1 MPKIIINGKEI
12 EFEKGMTVLQ
22 ACELADVEIP
32 RFCYHEKLSIA
43 GNCRMCLVEL
53 EKSPKPIASCA
64 MPAAEGMNIKTN
76 THLVEKA
83 RKGVMEF
90 LLANHP
96 LDCPVCDQ
104 GGECDL
110 QDQSMYYGVDKS
122 RFIENKR
129 QVKEKYMGPLI
140 KTQMTRCIHCTRCVR
155 FATEVAGVPEIG
167 AIGRGENME
176 ITTYLEKA
184 MESELSA
191 NVIDLCPVGA
201 LTSKPYAFEARPW
214 ELKKTE
220 SIDVMDAVGSNIRI
234 DTYNWEVKRILPR
247 LNNDINEEWISDKT
261 RYSCDG
267 LLKQRLDVPYI
278 KKDNKLQKSN
288 WDEAITLLADKIQ
301 SINPNEIGG
310 HIGDMVNMENALSFK
325 KLFAILK
332 SKNLEF
338 REKKFYI
345 NSSEKINYIFNSSIK
360 GIEESDLILLIG
372 SNPRHEATM
381 LNARIR
387 KTFVKKR
394 IPIFSIGDPGE
405 LTYDYTVIGNTT
417 DDLKKILD
425 NEHEFSKKLSSSN
438 KPIIIIGESALELE
452 SGKYIVEE
460 VKNFLKNNNFI
471 SKEWNAFNFLAQ
483 NASTVGL
490 IDLKVLSKEDEE
502 KNSFF
507 EKLNKNQFKLL
518 YLLGSDN
525 LDIKKDNEF
534 IVYQGSHG
542 DRGAE
547 IADLVLPS
555 AAFTEQNGLFENL
568 EGRVQESKKASYPI
582 GEALEDWK
590 IFNLILKKLGKF
602 NDLSKF
608 DSLRKEVLNLIPN
621 FTKLNELPNFEEA
634 QEVNTSSEFISESV
648 NIKNLDY
655 FYTNSI
661 SRASKT
667 MSECRQI
674 KQKLKKQEH
683 KYMIEYLQILGQEVY
698 KIVFLLVPILVSVA
712 MIVWLD
718 RRVWGLVQ
726 KRRGPNVVGPFGLFQ
741 TLADALKYIFKEI
754 IIPASA
760 NKVVF
765 ILAPIVTMTLAL
777 VAWAVIP
784 MSEEL
789 VLSDINVG
797 ILYLFAVSSLG
808 VYGIIMGGWASNS
821 KYPFLGAIRS
831 AAQMVSYEV
840 SIGIII
846 INVLLCV
853 GSLNL
858 NDIVIAQ
865 KNLWY
870 VIPLFPMFV
879 IFFISALAETNR
891 PPFDLPEAEAELV
904 AGYQTEYSG
913 MMYAMFWLGEY
924 ANILLM
930 CAMGS
935 ILFLGGWLPIM
946 DVYPLNII
954 PAPIWMISKILF
966 LFLLFALIKAIVP
979 RYRYDQLMR
988 LGWKIFLPFSL
999 IYLVFTASFLFYFDK
1014 LPKVNF

>member
-602 NDLSKF
+602 DDLSKF

-634 QEVNTSSEFISESV
+634 QEVNTSSEFISESI

-674 KQKLKKQEH
+674 KQKLRKT
-683 KYMIEYLQILGQEVY
+683 G
-698 KIVFLLVPILVSVA
+698 
-712 MIVWLD
+712 
-718 RRVWGLVQ
+718 
-726 KRRGPNVVGPFGLFQ
+726 
-741 TLADALKYIFKEI
+741 T
-754 IIPASA
+754 
-760 NKVVF
+760 
-765 ILAPIVTMTLAL
+765 
-777 VAWAVIP
+777 
-784 MSEEL
+784 
-789 VLSDINVG
+789 
-797 ILYLFAVSSLG
+797 
-808 VYGIIMGGWASNS
+808 
-821 KYPFLGAIRS
+821 
-831 AAQMVSYEV
+831 
-840 SIGIII
+840 
-846 INVLLCV
+846 
-853 GSLNL
+853 
-858 NDIVIAQ
+858 
-865 KNLWY
+865 
-870 VIPLFPMFV
+870 
-879 IFFISALAETNR
+879 
-891 PPFDLPEAEAELV
+891 
-904 AGYQTEYSG
+904 
-913 MMYAMFWLGEY
+913 
-924 ANILLM
+924 
-930 CAMGS
+930 
-935 ILFLGGWLPIM
+935 
-946 DVYPLNII
+946 
-954 PAPIWMISKILF
+954 
-966 LFLLFALIKAIVP
+966 
-979 RYRYDQLMR
+979 
-988 LGWKIFLPFSL
+988 
-999 IYLVFTASFLFYFDK
+999 
-1014 LPKVNF
+1014 